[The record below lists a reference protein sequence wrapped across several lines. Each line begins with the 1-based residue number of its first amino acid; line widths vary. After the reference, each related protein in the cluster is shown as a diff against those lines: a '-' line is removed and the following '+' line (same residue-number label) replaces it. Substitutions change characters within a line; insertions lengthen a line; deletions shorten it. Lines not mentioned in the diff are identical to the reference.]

1 MNRGP
6 ANGEAGGAVDHGRT
20 LPMPTYSASK
30 LSLFEQC
37 PRRYFYRHIACLPG
51 EPSVQHPGT
60 FMGSRVHDAL
70 EFLYGEVKAGRLP
83 TSDELAAWFRRRWT
97 EKWTTEPA
105 ALPAWDSAERWLSI
119 GESCLSR
126 YYAQHHPFSADETLG
141 LERFVEFPLDPEGT
155 IRFRGFIDRLARTPD
170 GTIRVHDYKTQDS
183 VPQQAEVDAHDQLT
197 FYELAIRHELNHS
210 GPVELVWHFVRAGVA
225 LVSKRTP
232 EQLERVRAGAINLI
246 KNIEARTDGE
256 AAFEPKPSR
265 LCQWCEHRKACPA
278 SAGAGVKP

>member
-1 MNRGP
+1 
-6 ANGEAGGAVDHGRT
+6 
-20 LPMPTYSASK
+20 MPNYSASK

-37 PRRYFYRHIACLPG
+37 PRRYFYRHVAGLPG
-51 EPSVQHPGT
+51 EPSVQHPAT

-83 TSDELAAWFRRRWT
+83 TSDDLIAWFRMRWA
-97 EKWTTEPA
+97 EKWSTEPPA
-105 ALPAWDSAERWLSI
+105 VPAWDSAERWLSI
-119 GESCLSR
+119 GESCLTR

-141 LERFVEFPLDPEGT
+141 LERFVEFPLDAEGT

-183 VPQQAEVDAHDQLT
+183 VPDQAEVDALDQMT

-225 LVSKRTP
+225 RTSRRTP
-232 EQLERVRAGAINLI
+232 EQLASVRSDAISLVRD
-246 KNIEARTDGE
+246 IESR
-256 AAFEPKPSR
+256 AAQEDRFEPKPSR
-265 LCQWCEHRKACPA
+265 LCQWCEHRKRCPA
-278 SAGAGVKP
+278 SAGTGATP